1 MNARR
6 PAGRRE
12 LYVYWHCAA
21 ARADAAVQAVAVCQ
35 AALRHRHPDLRARL
49 LRRADAGADGRVTLM
64 ETYAR
69 PGGLADAE
77 AAELLA
83 AAAETL
89 AGWADGPRHVEVF
102 EPCADPPSPRRPA
115 AR

>member
-1 MNARR
+1 VNPRG

-12 LYVYWHCAA
+12 LYVYWHCVAARTEAA
-21 ARADAAVQAVAVCQ
+21 AQAVLACQ
-35 AALRHRHPDLRARL
+35 AALRLRHPDLQARL

-64 ETYAR
+64 EIYAR
-69 PGGLADAE
+69 PGGLEATE

-83 AAAETL
+83 AAAEAL

-102 EPCADPPSPRRPA
+102 EPCAEPSAPAWPA

>member
-1 MNARR
+1 MNPGG

-21 ARADAAVQAVAVCQ
+21 ARTEAAVQAVAACQ
-35 AALRHRHPDLRARL
+35 TALRRRLPDLQARL

-64 ETYAR
+64 EIYAR
-69 PGGLADAE
+69 PGGLTAAE

-89 AGWADGPRHVEVF
+89 AGWADSPRHVEVF
-102 EPCADPPSPRRPA
+102 EPCPDTSAPGWPA
-115 AR
+115 TR